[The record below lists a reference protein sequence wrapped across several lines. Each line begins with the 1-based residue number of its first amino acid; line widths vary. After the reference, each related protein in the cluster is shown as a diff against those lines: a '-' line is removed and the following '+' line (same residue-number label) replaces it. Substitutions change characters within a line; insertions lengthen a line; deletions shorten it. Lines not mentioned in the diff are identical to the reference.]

1 MVARWFS
8 VENINTKGCGCKFLH
23 KADSSSIHTNMI
35 QSIPMGF
42 ACFLFAFFCAFAASW
57 DTEIHL
63 RRV

>member
-1 MVARWFS
+1 
-8 VENINTKGCGCKFLH
+8 
-23 KADSSSIHTNMI
+23 
-35 QSIPMGF
+35 MGF